1 MSAALELHLLPGR
14 MAVCQL
20 PPDAEP
26 PLWCLRAPGF
36 CSLTRTADEW
46 SAVCA
51 EETVPD
57 TVRSEKGWRLFR
69 VAGTLDFSLTGV
81 MASIAGPLAGAE
93 VSLFAIATYDTDYV
107 MVKADRLDQ
116 ATAALRAAGHVVR
129 L

>member
-20 PPDAEP
+20 PADSEP
-26 PLWCLRAPGF
+26 PLWCLRARGF

-46 SAVCA
+46 SVVCSEEAVP
-51 EETVPD
+51 ENI
-57 TVRSEKGWRLFR
+57 RSEKGWRLFR

-81 MASIAGPLAGAE
+81 MASIAGPLGDAG

-107 MVKADRLDQ
+107 MVKDDRLDQ

>member
-1 MSAALELHLLPGR
+1 MSATLELQLLPGR

-20 PPDAEP
+20 PADAEP

-36 CSLTRTADEW
+36 CSLTRTAEEW

-51 EETVPD
+51 EEAVPENIRRE
-57 TVRSEKGWRLFR
+57 TGWRLFR

-81 MASIAGPLAGAE
+81 MASIAGPLGDAG

-107 MVKADRLDQ
+107 MVKADCLDE

>member
-1 MSAALELHLLPGR
+1 MSAGLDLHLLPGR
-14 MAVCQL
+14 MAVSQL

-26 PLWCLRAPGF
+26 PLWCLRASGF

-51 EETVPD
+51 EEAVPE

-81 MASIAGPLAGAE
+81 MASIAGPLSAAG

-107 MVKADRLDQ
+107 MVKADQLDQ
-116 ATAALRAAGHVVR
+116 AIAALRDAGHAVR